1 MLRLLLGRAG
11 SGKTGRIVNE
21 IKDDISQG
29 KDGLILVVPEQYSHE
44 AERML
49 CEKCGVSASLYAE
62 VLSFSRMCS
71 RVFSEVG
78 GAADRFI
85 DEAGKILAMSRA
97 IETASPYLHVY
108 GGVTHRSEFISKL
121 VETAKEFRSARIT
134 LGDVAAASKAV
145 GELLKN
151 KLDDIM
157 LILDVYWSYL
167 EKDIKDP
174 DEKLDRLAEL
184 LPKSSITKHGKI
196 WIDGFS
202 DFTAQ
207 QLNVIETLLG
217 CRCDMTISLTCD
229 AADSN
234 SVVFDSAARTVDIL
248 TKLCGQT
255 GCELHTEYMPESM
268 LGRPD
273 ELKYLEKYLFGGEA
287 PAFDGQGGAVGM
299 FICEDAAEECE
310 LAAAKAIELVKGGA
324 RWNEIAV
331 GAGDYD
337 VYSGLVDGIFK
348 KYDVPVYQNI
358 KTDILKMPPVL
369 AVSAAMRIIAAGWD
383 YDNMFTYFKSGFSGL
398 TPDEC
403 DRLENYVLTWNIR
416 GSMWY
421 RDEPW
426 DMSQDGYKAPAD
438 ENTLQEI
445 NRIRNKGAAPLARL
459 RRRMLAAKD
468 NAGRISALFD
478 FMEDISLF
486 ENVELYTQKL
496 EAAGDKRMADCF
508 ERLGGILA
516 EAMEQFYSVAGDC
529 ASGLDDFIFQ
539 WELLLSKYDMGAIPT
554 SVDSVTFGDISRV
567 KKRGIKHLIVIGM
580 TDDSVPRISQSTGIF
595 TDTERD
601 ELNAANL
608 LLGQSAVS
616 RLFGDVK
623 SVYDAMTTPERT
635 LTLCSPEKGTTGEA
649 KAPSYIFEAAARIL
663 NFVPA
668 HPVRAEYKTAAI
680 KPCIEF
686 AVIYGERDAAAAAA
700 RELLKNNEDFHAL
713 KETAAEIAKLRKPRL
728 SPEQAKKLYGDR
740 INMTASRVDK
750 YNSCR
755 FSYFLQYGLKA
766 RPRTPAEFDASVIGT
781 FLHYIL
787 ENVTRDVEKTGGFQ
801 AVTDEMCVELA
812 GKYINEFIG
821 TELGGMKDKTARFKY
836 LFDVLTEDA
845 VSVVLNMAAE
855 LRKSDFRPVDFELE
869 FSRSGEMAPYEV
881 KDADSAMTVSGIV
894 DRVDGWV
901 HDGRLYVRVVD
912 YKTGRKSFSLSDI
925 WYGMG
930 MQMLIYLF
938 ALEAMG
944 ENRYGMQIVPAGVL
958 YAPAR
963 EVLLAE
969 SRYITDEELEKKRLA
984 SLRRSGI
991 IWNND
996 IVIEAMER
1004 GSKDYIPVKIAKDGS
1019 FTGESLVSAE
1029 QLGMLARHINKVILE
1044 ISREI
1049 FSGDISADPYFRS
1062 QVDNSC
1068 QYCDYY
1074 NVCNYDE
1081 TRDGSP
1087 RRLTKLKTPEVW
1099 EKLRRESANE

>member
-21 IKDDISQG
+21 IKDNISQG
-29 KDGLILVVPEQYSHE
+29 QNGLVLVVPEQYSHE

-49 CEKCGVSASLYAE
+49 CEKCGVSTSLYAE
-62 VLSFSRMCS
+62 VLSFTRMCS

-78 GAADRFI
+78 GAADKFI

-97 IETASPYLHVY
+97 IETAAPYLHVY
-108 GGVTHRSEFISKL
+108 GAVTHRSEFISKL

-134 LGDVAAASKAV
+134 LGDVTAASKSV
-145 GELLKN
+145 GALLKK
-151 KLDDIM
+151 KLDDIA

-174 DEKLDRLAEL
+174 DERLDRLAEL
-184 LPKSSITKHGKI
+184 IPKSSISRHGKI

-207 QLNVIETLLG
+207 QLNVIEALLG
-217 CRCDMTISLTCD
+217 CQSDVTISLTCD
-229 AADSN
+229 TTAGN
-234 SVVFDSAARTVDIL
+234 SVIFDSAARTVEIL
-248 TKLCGQT
+248 TKLCGKN
-255 GCELHTEYMPESM
+255 GCEMRTEYMSESM

-273 ELKYLEKYLFGGEA
+273 ELKHLEKYLFAGEA
-287 PAFDGQGGAVGM
+287 PAFDGKRSAVSL
-299 FICEDAAEECE
+299 FTCDDAAEECE
-310 LAAAKAIELVKGGA
+310 LAAAKAIELVKNGA

-331 GAGDYD
+331 AAGDYEG
-337 VYSGLVDGIFK
+337 YSGVVDSIFK

-421 RDEPW
+421 RDELW

-438 ENTLQEI
+438 ENALEEI
-445 NRIRNKGAAPLARL
+445 NCIRSKGTAPLIQL
-459 RRRMLAAKD
+459 RKGMHSAEN
-468 NAGRISALFD
+468 NAGKLSALLE
-478 FMEDISLF
+478 FMENISLF
-486 ENVELYTQKL
+486 ENLEIYTQKF
-496 EAAGDKRMADCF
+496 EAAGDRRMASCC
-508 ERLGGILA
+508 ERLGGILS

-567 KKRGIKHLIVIGM
+567 KKRGIKHLIVVGM
-580 TDDSVPRISQSTGIF
+580 TDDSVPHISQSTGIF
-595 TDTERD
+595 TDAERD
-601 ELNAANL
+601 ELNSANL
-608 LLGQSAVS
+608 MLGQSAAS

-623 SVYDAMTTPERT
+623 SVYDALTTPECT
-635 LTLCSPEKGTTGEA
+635 LTLCVPEKGTTGEA
-649 KAPSYIFEAAARIL
+649 KTPSYIFETAARIL
-663 NFVPA
+663 GAVPA
-668 HPVRAEYKTAAI
+668 HPVCAEYKTAAI
-680 KPCIEF
+680 RPCTEF
-686 AVIYGERDAAAAAA
+686 AVLYGDRDGTAAAVQ
-700 RELLKNNEDFHAL
+700 ELLKNEVSFRSL
-713 KETAAEIAKLRKPRL
+713 KETALEIAKVRKPRL
-728 SPEQAKKLYGDR
+728 SPEQARKLYGEK

-755 FSYFLQYGLKA
+755 FSYFLKYGLKA
-766 RPRTPAEFDASVIGT
+766 KPRTPAEFDASVIGT

-787 ENVTRDVEKTGGFQ
+787 ENVTRDIEKMGGFQ
-801 AVTDEMCVELA
+801 SVTDDSCAKLA
-812 GKYINEFIG
+812 GRYINEFID
-821 TELGGMKDKTARFKY
+821 TELNGMKDKTARFKY

-845 VSVVLNMAAE
+845 VSVVLNMAEE

-869 FSRSGEMAPYEV
+869 FSRSGEMTPYEV
-881 KDADSAMTVSGIV
+881 RDSNSSMTVSGIV

-901 HDGRLYVRVVD
+901 HDGKLYVRVVD
-912 YKTGRKSFSLSDI
+912 YKTGYKSFSLSDI

-944 ENRYGMQIVPAGVL
+944 EKRYGKQIVPAGVL

-1019 FTGESLVSAE
+1019 FTGESLVSTE
-1029 QLGMLARHINKVILE
+1029 QLGLLAGHIRKVILE

-1049 FSGDISADPYFRS
+1049 LSGDISADPYFRS
-1062 QVDNSC
+1062 QIDNSC

-1099 EKLRRESANE
+1099 EKLRKESANE

>member
-11 SGKTGRIVNE
+11 SGKTGRVVNE
-21 IKDDISQG
+21 IKANISQG
-29 KDGLILVVPEQYSHE
+29 KNGLILVVPEQYSHE
-44 AERML
+44 AERLL
-49 CEKCGVSASLYAE
+49 CEKCGVSTSLYAE
-62 VLSFSRMCS
+62 VLSFTRMCS

-108 GGVTHRSEFISKL
+108 GDVTHRSEFISKL
-121 VETAKEFRSARIT
+121 VDTAKEFRSARIT
-134 LGDVAAASKAV
+134 LGDVTAASESV
-145 GELLKN
+145 GELLKR
-151 KLDDIM
+151 KLDDIT

-184 LPKSSITKHGKI
+184 LPKSSISRHGKI

-207 QLNVIETLLG
+207 QLNVIEALLASH
-217 CRCDMTISLTCD
+217 CDVTISLTCD
-229 AADSN
+229 MSDGDS
-234 SVVFDSAARTVDIL
+234 VIFDSAIKTVEIL
-248 TKLCGQT
+248 KKLCSQI
-255 GCELHTEYMPESM
+255 GCELCTEYMKESM

-273 ELKYLEKYLFGGEA
+273 ELKHLEKHLFGGEF
-287 PAFDGQGGAVGM
+287 PTLEGKNVAVDM
-299 FICEDAAEECE
+299 VICENAAEECE
-310 LAAAKAIELVKGGA
+310 FAAAKAIVLVKEGA

-331 GAGDYD
+331 AAGDYD
-337 VYSGLVDGIFK
+337 SYSGVVDSIFK

-369 AVSAAMRIIAAGWD
+369 AISAAMRIVAAGWD

-426 DMSQDGYKAPAD
+426 NMSQDGYKAPAD
-438 ENTLQEI
+438 EIALEEI
-445 NRIRNKGAAPLARL
+445 NRIRDKGTAPLAQL
-459 RRRMLAAKD
+459 RKKMYAAEN
-468 NAGRISALFD
+468 NAGKLCALLE
-478 FMEDISLF
+478 FMENISLL
-486 ENVELYTQKL
+486 ENLELYTQRFD
-496 EAAGDKRMADCF
+496 AAGDKRMADCC

-529 ASGLDDFIFQ
+529 TSDIDDFIFQ
-539 WELLLSKYDMGAIPT
+539 WELLLSKYDMGTIPT

-567 KKRGIKHLIVIGM
+567 KKRGIKHLIVVGM
-580 TDDSVPRISQSTGIF
+580 TDDSVPRISQSVGIF
-595 TDTERD
+595 TDAERD

-608 LLGQSAVS
+608 TLGQSTAS

-623 SVYDAMTTPERT
+623 SVYDALTTPECT
-635 LTLCSPEKGTTGEA
+635 LTLCVPEKGTTGET
-649 KAPSYIFEAAARIL
+649 KTPSYIFETAARIL
-663 NFVPA
+663 GAAPTR
-668 HPVRAEYKTAAI
+668 PVREEYKTAAL
-680 KPCIEF
+680 KPCTEF
-686 AVIYGERDAAAAAA
+686 AVLYGDCNSAAAAA
-700 RELLKNNEDFHAL
+700 RELLKNEEGFCAFN
-713 KETAAEIAKLRKPRL
+713 ETALEIAKLRRPRL
-728 SPEQAKKLYGDR
+728 SPEQAKKLYGEK

-787 ENVTRDVEKTGGFQ
+787 ENVTRDVEKAGGFQ
-801 AVTDEMCVELA
+801 CVTDDICAELA
-812 GKYINEFIG
+812 GKYINGFIDK
-821 TELGGMKDKTARFKY
+821 ELNGMKDKTARFKY

-845 VSVVLNMAAE
+845 VSIVLNMASE

-869 FSRSGEMAPYEV
+869 FSRSGKMKPYEV
-881 KDADSAMTVSGIV
+881 EDSDSSITVSGIV

-938 ALEAMG
+938 ALETMG
-944 ENRYGMQIVPAGVL
+944 EKRYGKKIVPSGVL

-969 SRYITDEELEKKRLA
+969 SRYVSDDELEKKRLA

-991 IWNND
+991 ILNND

-1019 FTGESLVSAE
+1019 FTSESLVTTE
-1029 QLGMLARHINKVILE
+1029 QLGLLAKHIRKVILE

-1068 QYCDYY
+1068 QYCDYF

-1081 TRDGSP
+1081 ARDGAP
-1087 RRLTKLKTPEVW
+1087 RCLTKLKTPEVW
-1099 EKLRRESANE
+1099 EKLRKEAANE